1 MKARL
6 VELLLALPFV
16 VFLFILPFRGTVALR
31 LLCLSAAIII
41 AVRLWRRLET
51 PNVPCKPALFAW
63 AGLALLS
70 LAYAVDPAY
79 SLGEIKNEVGY
90 TMTAFMAFFA
100 MTHSREKL
108 RLWMLAVLSCVTV
121 ISIWALWLWLHRGGS
136 WDDSAG
142 HGGVG
147 GFATL
152 VVAAAPL
159 VALFWQGLGRYSRLV
174 LVAVSVLALLAVVAS
189 QQRIVWLT
197 WGVQVAVTLA
207 LLGYSRILRVRPY
220 LLALIAG
227 ASLAAAGAA
236 TLIIHG
242 QKVDESPVEY
252 YDLSND
258 FRLQQWGR
266 IMDRIQEKPLS
277 GAGFGREAMK
287 KAYPD
292 LVPAIAPMS
301 LLWHPHNV
309 FLTYGVAMGFP
320 GMLVLLLVFATLI
333 ATYARHMHAA
343 SVDARM
349 IAIAGIAVVVGIV
362 VRNMTNDL
370 FLRDGALLFWALNG
384 ALLGYLTRQPR
395 DAGT

>member
-31 LLCLSAAIII
+31 LLCLSAAIVI
-41 AVRLWRRLET
+41 AVSLWRRLDT
-51 PNVPCKPALFAW
+51 PRIPCKPALFAW

-70 LAYAVDPAY
+70 LGYAVDPAY
-79 SLGEIKNEVGY
+79 SLGEIKNELGY
-90 TMTAFMAFFA
+90 TMTAFVAFFA
-100 MTHSREKL
+100 MTNSRAKL
-108 RLWMLAVLSCVTV
+108 LLWMLAVLSAITV
-121 ISIWALWLWLHRGGS
+121 ISIWALVIWQGRGS

-147 GFATL
+147 SFASL
-152 VVAAAPL
+152 AIAVAPLAVVAWRSL
-159 VALFWQGLGRYSRLV
+159 EGRARFG
-174 LVAVSVLALLAVVAS
+174 LVAVCALALLAVVAS
-189 QQRIVWLT
+189 QQRIVWMA

-207 LLGYSRILRVRPY
+207 LLSYSRILQWRPY
-220 LLALIAG
+220 LLALIMG

-258 FRLQQWGR
+258 FRLEQWGR
-266 IMDRIQEKPLS
+266 IMDRIQDKPLS

-287 KAYPD
+287 KAHPD
-292 LVPAIAPMS
+292 LVPTTAPMS

-320 GMLVLLLVFATLI
+320 GMLVLLLVFAALI
-333 ATYARHMHAA
+333 ATYARHLRAA
-343 SVDARM
+343 SVEQRM
-349 IAIAGIAVVVGIV
+349 IAIAGIAIIIGIV
-362 VRNMTNDL
+362 VRNLTNDL
-370 FLRDGALLFWALNG
+370 FLRDGALMFWALNG
-384 ALLGYLTRQPR
+384 ALLGYLARQSR
-395 DAGT
+395 DGGA